1 MAGDGWFG
9 RHKWRPY
16 NDAGQ
21 VLSSGA
27 FMRICGKVAQYRSV
41 RIHAHRRED
50 ENVFLDKRHCAIN
63 CAATIRAVISGITWK
78 GYLREKSRH
87 HDLLR
92 MRFLH
97 YPAAQTVAA
106 RFIAHFNY
114 RTAAESAINCP
125 ATTRAVIS
133 GITWKG
139 YMREKSHHYDLLRM
153 RFLHC
158 PVAQTVAA
166 RFIAHF
172 NYRTTPSRRLQIMH
186 YRLVQHIQLLF
197 QQEKPFTDD
206 LLIFSA
212 LAGALDLSAQIID
225 LAGVND
231 LRRSAQPVQR

>member
-21 VLSSGA
+21 VLSSGV
-27 FMRICGKVAQYRSV
+27 FMRICGKVAQYRRV

-50 ENVFLDKRHCAIN
+50 ENVCFDKRHCAIN
-63 CAATIRAVISGITWK
+63 CAATTCAVISGITWK
-78 GYLREKSRH
+78 GYLHDTSRH

-92 MRFLH
+92 MRYLH
-97 YPAAQTVAA
+97 YPA
-106 RFIAHFNY
+106 
-114 RTAAESAINCP
+114 
-125 ATTRAVIS
+125 
-133 GITWKG
+133 
-139 YMREKSHHYDLLRM
+139 
-153 RFLHC
+153 
-158 PVAQTVAA
+158 AQTVAA

-186 YRLVQHIQLLF
+186 YRLVQRIQLLF
-197 QQEKPFTDD
+197 QQQKPFADD

-212 LAGALDLSAQIID
+212 LAGALDLPAQIID

>member
-27 FMRICGKVAQYRSV
+27 LMRICGKVAQYRRV
-41 RIHAHRRED
+41 RIHAHRRNRWID
-50 ENVFLDKRHCAIN
+50 SCTSVIRLYSIVGCAFMRTGVKMFALINVIAQQIAPLPPVRLSAASHGRNICARN
-63 CAATIRAVISGITWK
+63 RAIM
-78 GYLREKSRH
+78 
-87 HDLLR
+87 HD
-92 MRFLH
+92 
-97 YPAAQTVAA
+97 
-106 RFIAHFNY
+106 
-114 RTAAESAINCP
+114 S
-125 ATTRAVIS
+125 
-133 GITWKG
+133 
-139 YMREKSHHYDLLRM
+139 LRM

-172 NYRTTPSRRLQIMH
+172 NYRTAPSRRLQIMH
-186 YRLVQHIQLLF
+186 YRLVQRIQLLF
-197 QQEKPFTDD
+197 QQQKPFADD

-212 LAGALDLSAQIID
+212 LAGALDLPAQIID
-225 LAGVND
+225 LDSVND